1 MYSTYRKKAP
11 SPWHF
16 FIKLFAFI
24 FIILGLLGIVFVVFF
39 NGNNVKIPLLKLLN
53 ERSSLN
59 IDFNEVEFSALYP
72 NVLKIKDLRIDN
84 SSIEE
89 LYCEYDLKGALYNQ
103 DFVINDLYVRNAQL
117 DNTTY
122 KKLIKENLGFKT
134 IKIKNLSLVNTALKS
149 AEISLPKAD
158 ANFKDITLNEQGV
171 NLNQAQIFSHE
182 GELLGIKVKDLQFS
196 GNLNSNT
203 FFFNKLSL
211 NLLGGFLEAS
221 GEFQYFEK
229 ILKFKELSLKNIVL
243 KDSLPNLEIIAPKV
257 NLDKISVVKGDLY
270 LGELNGTF
278 NDLYLKQ
285 AELKGNFKGN
295 IGEISFSDLNLTF
308 ENNQIQATFD
318 KNSSFTSQG
327 DYLNGTYNILANFN
341 DHHLEIDRLSFNAV
355 KFEPTDKLITSLKD
369 KLSQTT
375 VNVNKLALKNIEF
388 ISHIEDLPL
397 SIKNIDANLAN
408 FNFDKHGNLCN
419 KTTSAQVKIQN
430 AFYSDL
436 YIYNLALLANLTD
449 DLVNLTINDLTF
461 RESSMHGALSYNRHN
476 HNFYIL
482 ASTHNF
488 ELSSLNSS
496 LIPHTLSGAL
506 NFELDLKGIYKQE
519 NFWRDLHG
527 EIKASGD
534 RILISSFGLDLL
546 NGGEKK
552 SYTLDLPQM
561 LLALSDADCGLIKP
575 TLNCSFDGK
584 FGKMRF
590 NTETISSKIHASAQL
605 NLDTLNLNGQMHLV
619 SLPLDSSSTLDLEGT
634 INEPLFKLSAI
645 ERGENRPGI
654 MPKVNAEL
662 KP

>member
-295 IGEISFSDLNLTF
+295 IGEIS
-308 ENNQIQATFD
+308 
-318 KNSSFTSQG
+318 
-327 DYLNGTYNILANFN
+327 
-341 DHHLEIDRLSFNAV
+341 
-355 KFEPTDKLITSLKD
+355 
-369 KLSQTT
+369 
-375 VNVNKLALKNIEF
+375 
-388 ISHIEDLPL
+388 
-397 SIKNIDANLAN
+397 
-408 FNFDKHGNLCN
+408 
-419 KTTSAQVKIQN
+419 
-430 AFYSDL
+430 
-436 YIYNLALLANLTD
+436 
-449 DLVNLTINDLTF
+449 
-461 RESSMHGALSYNRHN
+461 
-476 HNFYIL
+476 
-482 ASTHNF
+482 
-488 ELSSLNSS
+488 
-496 LIPHTLSGAL
+496 
-506 NFELDLKGIYKQE
+506 
-519 NFWRDLHG
+519 
-527 EIKASGD
+527 
-534 RILISSFGLDLL
+534 
-546 NGGEKK
+546 
-552 SYTLDLPQM
+552 
-561 LLALSDADCGLIKP
+561 
-575 TLNCSFDGK
+575 
-584 FGKMRF
+584 
-590 NTETISSKIHASAQL
+590 
-605 NLDTLNLNGQMHLV
+605 
-619 SLPLDSSSTLDLEGT
+619 
-634 INEPLFKLSAI
+634 
-645 ERGENRPGI
+645 
-654 MPKVNAEL
+654 
-662 KP
+662 

>member
-1 MYSTYRKKAP
+1 MYSTYHKKAP

-72 NVLKIKDLRIDN
+72 NVLKIKNLRIDN

-103 DFVINDLYVRNAQL
+103 DLVINDLYVRNAQL

-134 IKIKNLSLVNTALKS
+134 IKIKNLSLVNSALKS
-149 AEISLPKAD
+149 TEISLPKAD
-158 ANFKDITLNEQGV
+158 ANFKDITLNEQGL

-257 NLDKISVVKGDLY
+257 NLDKISVVKGDLF

-318 KNSSFTSQG
+318 KNSSFISQG
-327 DYLNGTYNILANFN
+327 NYLNGTYNILANFN

-375 VNVNKLALKNIEF
+375 VNVNKLALKDIEF

-397 SIKNIDANLAN
+397 SIKNINANLAN

-419 KTTSAQVKIQN
+419 KAASAQVKIQN

-619 SLPLDSSSTLDLEGT
+619 SLPLDSSSTLELEGT

>member
-1 MYSTYRKKAP
+1 MYSTYHKKAP

-419 KTTSAQVKIQN
+419 KAASAQVKIQN

-449 DLVNLTINDLTF
+449 DLINLTINDLTF

>member
-1 MYSTYRKKAP
+1 MYSTYHKKAP

-419 KTTSAQVKIQN
+419 KAASAQVKIQN

-654 MPKVNAEL
+654 MPKVNAEQ

>member
-1 MYSTYRKKAP
+1 MYSTYHKKAP

-72 NVLKIKDLRIDN
+72 NVLKIKNLRIDN

-103 DFVINDLYVRNAQL
+103 DLVINDLYVRNAQL

-134 IKIKNLSLVNTALKS
+134 IKIKNLSLVNSALKS
-149 AEISLPKAD
+149 TEISLPKAD
-158 ANFKDITLNEQGV
+158 ANFKDITLNEQGL

-257 NLDKISVVKGDLY
+257 NLDKISVVKGDLF

-295 IGEISFSDLNLTF
+295 IGEISFSDLNLTL

-318 KNSSFTSQG
+318 KNSSFISQG
-327 DYLNGTYNILANFN
+327 NYLNGTYNILANFN

-375 VNVNKLALKNIEF
+375 VNVNKLALKDIEF

-397 SIKNIDANLAN
+397 SIKNINANLAN

-419 KTTSAQVKIQN
+419 KAASAQVKIQN

-619 SLPLDSSSTLDLEGT
+619 SLPLDSSSTLELEGT